1 MPTFLKS
8 ENEDLLGE
16 YMDIKE
22 VAQTLA
28 DVAGAH
34 FVLKKFVEEDRAN
47 ILSGITLGA
56 LGYGLGPNINDY
68 LKRTDKKID
77 MDMTKN
83 DLLTIAA
90 GAAVGG
96 IGGYVAADD
105 IYRGGQKLEQILPEM
120 DSDKKHEGLLAV
132 LGGGWLGYSLLVSE
146 KDETFE
152 QRQRWGLT
160 AGALGYVA
168 GPPLLRKLQHMTVG
182 DEEAEDGIQVY
193 KKGFAALGTIGG
205 AGEGLYIA
213 KK

>member
-1 MPTFLKS
+1 M
-8 ENEDLLGE
+8 NV
-16 YMDIKE
+16 KE
-22 VAQTLA
+22 VFQTLG

-34 FVLKKFVEEDRAN
+34 FVLRKFVKEDRAN

-68 LKRTDKKID
+68 LQRTDKKLDIEIK
-77 MDMTKN
+77 KN

-96 IGGYVAADD
+96 IGTYVAADD
-105 IYRGGQKLEQILPEM
+105 IYTGGKKFEQIIPEM
-120 DSDKKHEGLLAV
+120 DKEGKHEGLLAV

-146 KDETFE
+146 KDESFE
-152 QRQRWGLT
+152 QRQRWGLG

-168 GPPLLRKLQHMTVG
+168 GPPLLRKMQHMTVSD
-182 DEEAEDGIQVY
+182 DEAAEGIEVY
-193 KKGFAALGTIGG
+193 RKGLTALGTVAG
-205 AGEGLYIA
+205 AGAGFYIA